1 LVHLWFKVDLGR
13 AFAVAGMVTH
23 ARLETATARRRLAR
37 GRQPHWQAL
46 AQGKHIGWQRW
57 PDDPCGRWVL
67 RQHLGGGQYRQI
79 EIGKADDEATAD
91 GEFFLDF
98 EQAQAKARA
107 ALAAPNRGRVSRLTV
122 QGAFELYVEHQRARN
137 KSLGNVLSRGRVHI
151 LPALGHRLVEDLTAA
166 ELRQWLAT
174 MAAQPPQ
181 ARPGKN
187 GTLKFR
193 AKPKSDDEKR
203 KRLASANRTLAVL
216 KALLNF
222 VYDEGHT
229 GNRDAW
235 GRKLKPFENADA
247 PRIRFLDIEECTR
260 LLNAAE
266 PNFRLLCRAALETGL
281 RYQECARLQCRD
293 FNSKAGTIT
302 VTRSKSG
309 KIRHVILTDDGVS
322 FFKSVCIGRDGSALM
337 FTKPNGQAWKESDQK
352 KPMRRACAA
361 ARLSKASFH
370 TLRHTYASLCVMAGV
385 PLAVVAQNLGHRDG
399 QMTEKHYAHLSPSF
413 ARDAIKA
420 GAPRFGQVTATKVVP
435 LK

>member
-337 FTKPNGQAWKESDQK
+337 FTKPNGQGRNRIRKSRCGGRVPPPDYRRRVSIPCAT
-352 KPMRRACAA
+352 PMRRCVSWRAC
-361 ARLSKASFH
+361 RWPWWRKI
-370 TLRHTYASLCVMAGV
+370 
-385 PLAVVAQNLGHRDG
+385 LAIETD
-399 QMTEKHYAHLSPSF
+399 K
-413 ARDAIKA
+413 
-420 GAPRFGQVTATKVVP
+420 
-435 LK
+435 